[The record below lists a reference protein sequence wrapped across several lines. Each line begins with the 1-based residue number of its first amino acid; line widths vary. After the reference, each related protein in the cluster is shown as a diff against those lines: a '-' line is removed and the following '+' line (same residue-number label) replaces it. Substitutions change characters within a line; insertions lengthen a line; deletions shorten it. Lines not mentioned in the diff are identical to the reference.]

1 MIEKSTRHRILSV
14 AGELF
19 YGQGIRNV
27 GIELICKEAGIKK
40 PTLYHHF
47 GSKDGLIAAYLE
59 DQDEKVLAG
68 LTRTA
73 EQAGGSVADKVAAI
87 FERVAQAAPRA
98 SWKGCPFLRGAAE
111 FAGDRDHPAR
121 KLASAHKHRFE
132 RWLADFLA
140 DHDVS
145 DPLPLARQLTV
156 LLDGAVSHVFLH
168 GDKDYALEAGRAAR
182 TLIEACQ
189 SAAR

>member
-1 MIEKSTRHRILSV
+1 MVETSTRSRILAA

-19 YGQGIRNV
+19 YSEGIRNV
-27 GIELICKEAGIKK
+27 GIEMICKQAGIKK

-59 DQDEKVLAG
+59 DQDEKVFAG
-68 LTRTA
+68 LTGAA
-73 EQAGGSVADKVAAI
+73 EQAGGSAADKAAAM
-87 FERVAQAAPRA
+87 FERVAASAPRA

-111 FAGDRDHPAR
+111 FAGDRGHPAR
-121 KLASAHKHRFE
+121 RLASAHKRRFE

-145 DPLPLARQLTV
+145 DPSPLARQLTV
-156 LLDGAVSHVFLH
+156 LLDGAVSHAFLH
-168 GDKDYALEAGRAAR
+168 GDADYAREAGKAAR
-182 TLIEACQ
+182 TLIEAWQ
-189 SAAR
+189 SAGR